1 MIANLG
7 NLMKLFVISN
17 TPCCQK
23 TINLLQELVK
33 YLSSSI
39 EHLAVLKLVD
49 SQTYVAI
56 TEDMNKFFEAV
67 KTMTR

>member
-1 MIANLG
+1 
-7 NLMKLFVISN
+7 MKLFVISN

-39 EHLAVLKLVD
+39 EYLAVLKLVD
-49 SQTYVAI
+49 DQTYVAI